1 MTLLLNQSKPLLQ
14 LIDIKRYYPSG
25 DSVVNALN
33 GVSMSIWPGEF
44 VAIVGQSGSGK
55 STLMN
60 LIGCLDRP
68 NVGFY
73 SIMGREVSELDSDH
87 LAALRRDTFGFVF
100 QRYNLL
106 NNASAAENVEVPAL
120 YAGVPKSM
128 RVTRAHD
135 LLRQLGLGNR
145 SEHLPLQ
152 LSGGQQQR
160 VAIARSLMND
170 PPVILAD
177 EPTGALD
184 SQSGR
189 EVMTLLSDLHSRGRT
204 IILIT
209 HDEQV
214 AAYAQRIIHIQDG
227 QIVSDSGECPG
238 VSVINESN
246 YPLVEARSVLSEIG
260 EATLTALRSLRVNLF
275 RTGLTLL
282 GIIIGVAS
290 VVTMMAVGEGS
301 QRKVMDQMK
310 AMGTNVLTI
319 RPGAPGLR
327 GSTDVATLIPAD
339 ADAIAE
345 IDNVE
350 WASAERNSRLTVRHG
365 NVDYATSIQGVA
377 PSMTT
382 VRDWSVEIGTFFDD
396 DDMRRYA
403 PVVVLGQTVA
413 HLLFPEVADPLGRY
427 ILVRNIPF
435 EVIGVMSSKGAD
447 QMGGDRDDTV
457 FVPLTTGLIRLFG
470 QNYLGGITV
479 RVKDVTRIN
488 ETQQAIQDLLL
499 SRHQAEDFR
508 IRNMASILESAEQT
522 QHTFTLMLGIVA
534 AISLLVG
541 GVGVMNIML
550 VSVTERTREIGI
562 RMASGARRRDI
573 LLQFNTES
581 AVVCTLG
588 GLIGVVLGFGFGMIL
603 IYFGMSV
610 LFSPVPALMAFSS
623 AFATGLL
630 FGFLPAR
637 KASLLDPVV
646 ALATE

>member
-1 MTLLLNQSKPLLQ
+1 MNYAPNQSKPLLQ
-14 LIDIKRYYPSG
+14 LINIKRNYRSG
-25 DSVVNALN
+25 ESVINALN
-33 GVSMSIWPGEF
+33 GVTLRIWPGEF

-60 LIGCLDRP
+60 VIGCLDRP
-68 NVGFY
+68 NSGQY
-73 SIMGREVSELDSDH
+73 SIMGREVSGFESDQ
-87 LAALRRDTFGFVF
+87 LAALRRVTFGFIF

-106 NNASAAENVEVPAL
+106 NNASAVENVELPAQ
-120 YAGVPKSM
+120 YAGVTKSK
-128 RVTRAHD
+128 RIERAQD
-135 LLRQLGLGNR
+135 LLNQLGLENR
-145 SEHLPLQ
+145 SEHWPMQ

-170 PPVILAD
+170 PAVILAD

-184 SQSGR
+184 SQSGK
-189 EVMTLLSDLHSRGRT
+189 EVMDLLSELHGRGRT
-204 IILIT
+204 VLLIT

-214 AAYAQRIIHIQDG
+214 AAYADRIIKIRDG
-227 QIVSDSGECPG
+227 QIVADSGEC
-238 VSVINESN
+238 SRRCAINELNSVPYQSSN
-246 YPLVEARSVLSEIG
+246 QLAEIG
-260 EATLTALRSLRVNLF
+260 EAVLAALRSLRVNLF

-282 GIIIGVAS
+282 GIIIGVAA

-327 GSTDVATLIPAD
+327 GSSDVATLIPAD

-365 NVDYATSIQGVA
+365 NVDYATGIQGVE
-377 PSMTT
+377 PSMTF
-382 VRDWSVEIGTFFDD
+382 VRDWSVETGSFFDNE
-396 DDMRRYA
+396 DMRRYA

-413 HLLFPEVADPLGRY
+413 RLLFPDVPDPLGRY

-435 EVIGVMSSKGAD
+435 EVIGIMSSKGAD
-447 QMGGDRDDTV
+447 QMGGDRDDAV
-457 FVPLTTGLIRLFG
+457 FVPLTTGLVRLFG

-488 ETQQAIQDLLL
+488 ETQQAIQDLLTV
-499 SRHQAEDFR
+499 RHQTEDFR

-522 QHTFTLMLGIVA
+522 QQTFTWMLGIVA

-550 VSVTERTREIGI
+550 VSVMERTREIGI
-562 RMASGARRRDI
+562 RMACGARRRDI

-588 GLIGVVLGFGFGMIL
+588 GLIGVLLGIVLGEIL
-603 IYFGMSV
+603 VYFGMAV
-610 LFSPVPALMAFSS
+610 LFSPMPALLAFTS
-623 AFATGLL
+623 ALITGIL

-637 KASLLDPVV
+637 KASQLDPVS
-646 ALATE
+646 ALASE

>member
-1 MTLLLNQSKPLLQ
+1 
-14 LIDIKRYYPSG
+14 
-25 DSVVNALN
+25 
-33 GVSMSIWPGEF
+33 
-44 VAIVGQSGSGK
+44 
-55 STLMN
+55 
-60 LIGCLDRP
+60 
-68 NVGFY
+68 
-73 SIMGREVSELDSDH
+73 
-87 LAALRRDTFGFVF
+87 
-100 QRYNLL
+100 
-106 NNASAAENVEVPAL
+106 
-120 YAGVPKSM
+120 
-128 RVTRAHD
+128 
-135 LLRQLGLGNR
+135 
-145 SEHLPLQ
+145 
-152 LSGGQQQR
+152 
-160 VAIARSLMND
+160 
-170 PPVILAD
+170 
-177 EPTGALD
+177 
-184 SQSGR
+184 
-189 EVMTLLSDLHSRGRT
+189 
-204 IILIT
+204 
-209 HDEQV
+209 
-214 AAYAQRIIHIQDG
+214 
-227 QIVSDSGECPG
+227 
-238 VSVINESN
+238 
-246 YPLVEARSVLSEIG
+246 
-260 EATLTALRSLRVNLF
+260 
-275 RTGLTLL
+275 
-282 GIIIGVAS
+282 
-290 VVTMMAVGEGS
+290 
-301 QRKVMDQMK
+301 
-310 AMGTNVLTI
+310 
-319 RPGAPGLR
+319 
-327 GSTDVATLIPAD
+327 
-339 ADAIAE
+339 
-345 IDNVE
+345 
-350 WASAERNSRLTVRHG
+350 
-365 NVDYATSIQGVA
+365 
-377 PSMTT
+377 MTT

-396 DDMRRYA
+396 NDMRRYA

-447 QMGGDRDDTV
+447 QMGGDRDDAV

-479 RVKDVTRIN
+479 RVKDVARIN
-488 ETQQAIQDLLL
+488 ETQQVIQDLLL

-588 GLIGVVLGFGFGMIL
+588 GLIGVVLGFGFGRIL